1 MLQDAILVVNTHA
14 TLINR
19 TLYSMG
25 KLYHDYA
32 HTCVQLARMLMED
45 FLREVSSSSDNL
57 AMNRIP
63 SYLVAIA
70 MEHDILTSTTTV
82 TVKPLQVHLA
92 YGLGS
97 EIPFHV
103 DTLHNEV
110 GFLLTLPV
118 IDIETNYKFKNCT
131 QRRVL
136 ARQHPCENQHT
147 LVVADEEERTD
158 FHLTPNLFM
167 RIRTKDVHYSCPSKP
182 FIRDNTEHLCNLNPY
197 TVMRAA
203 VQE

>member
-1 MLQDAILVVNTHA
+1 
-14 TLINR
+14 
-19 TLYSMG
+19 
-25 KLYHDYA
+25 
-32 HTCVQLARMLMED
+32 MED
-45 FLREVSSSSDNL
+45 FLREVSSIDNL

-70 MEHDILTSTTTV
+70 TEHDILTSTTTV

-103 DTLHNEV
+103 ETLHNEV
-110 GFLLTLPV
+110 GFLLTLLV
-118 IDIETNYKFKNCT
+118 IDLETIYRFKNCT

-147 LVVADEEERTD
+147 LVVAYEEERTD
-158 FHLTPNLFM
+158 FHLTPNLLM
-167 RIRTKDVHYSCPSKP
+167 CSRTKNLHYSCPSKP
-182 FIRDNTEHLCNLNPY
+182 FIRDNTEHLCSLNPY
-197 TVMRAA
+197 PVMSAA